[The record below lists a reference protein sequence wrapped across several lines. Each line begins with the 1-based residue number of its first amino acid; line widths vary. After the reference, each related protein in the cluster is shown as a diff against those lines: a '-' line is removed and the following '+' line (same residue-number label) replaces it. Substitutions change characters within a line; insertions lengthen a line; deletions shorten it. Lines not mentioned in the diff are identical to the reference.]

1 MEFKEQRK
9 LEYIDKIKE
18 INDGAQTALIDGT
31 YQSNLAYRS
40 EFIFNDYKQG
50 KKVLSS
56 IEDELANC
64 DEFCISVAFITMGG
78 ITPLLQI
85 LKELEIRNIP
95 GKILTTDYLTFSE
108 PRALEK
114 LSNLRNIQ
122 LKMFRTASETGG
134 FHTKGYIFRKEE
146 IYRIIIG
153 SSNMTLSAITKNREW
168 NTKIVSTEN
177 GEMAQEIVS
186 EFNGLWEDEH
196 SLDFYDFIEEYR
208 TSYQLVKKQKKI
220 AKSEKITNIK
230 QYTLKP
236 NKMQV
241 EFIRS
246 LKKLRGEGKERALLL
261 SSTGTGKTYAS
272 AFALREENPKK
283 ALFIVH
289 REQIAKQ
296 ALESYKNVFGSTKTF
311 GLLSGN
317 EKDYDADYLFATMQ
331 MMSKSVAYEEFQPDE
346 FEIIIIDEVHRAGA
360 KSYQRIMEYFQPK
373 FWLGMTASPD
383 RTDGFDIYK
392 SFDHNIAY
400 EISLQQALE
409 EDLLCPFHYFGITD
423 LQINGEVF
431 DDSTGVK
438 NFTNLVCD
446 ARVDYVIEQANYYG
460 YSGER
465 VKGLIFCR
473 SKKEGRELSEK
484 FNVRGYFTEFLCGDD
499 SQEKRE
505 DAIERLEQDELEN
518 RLDYIFTVDIF
529 NEGVDIPSINQI
541 IMLRPTESPIIF
553 IQQLGRGLRKAE
565 GKEYVVIIDFIG
577 NYMNNFM
584 IPIALSG
591 DKSYNKDTIRRYV
604 REGSK
609 VIPGSSTLHFDEISK
624 KRIFQSIDNAT
635 TTKKL
640 LKDKYQLLKNK
651 LGHVPSILDFYE
663 YGEIDPMLFINYAK
677 TYDQFIRMVDLD
689 YQITFTVE
697 EEATLEFVSS
707 ILANGKRPHE
717 LLMLKM
723 LIKNQIVNPQKF
735 QEVLEGLGGKYRKK
749 DYDSAVLVLNKDFI
763 NTQSEKKKY
772 ANVLFFD
779 TEDVQHQQLKR
790 AMTFYQKLNK
800 TDFQKELENLIEYGL
815 KKYVDCYSQSDE
827 DNLVLYQKYSRKDVC
842 RILNWEKDDSSTIY
856 GYRIKYNTCPIFV
869 TYEKKNDIASS
880 TKYEDQF
887 VNNQIFSWMTRSK
900 VSKDSP
906 EAQELMHYRE
916 NGLKIYL
923 FIKKSDGEGTDFYYM
938 GRVSPVEWSETTI
951 ENDKGQKL
959 PIMNFQMKLE
969 HGVRNDIYEYF
980 TK

>member
-114 LSNLRNIQ
+114 ISNLRNIQ

-815 KKYVDCYSQSDE
+815 KKYADCYSQSDE